1 MHFDQ
6 YAFGR
11 RVKYLRRKRNLTL
24 EQMST
29 ALNISIDHLSRIELG
44 KRGASIDLILDI
56 ADLLNVSVDFLARG
70 ISRIPP
76 WIHKYLS
83 VRYGN
88 CLTALKQCNNS
99 TYKAPTIR
107 PTSL

>member
-24 EQMST
+24 EQMSS

-44 KRGASIDLILDI
+44 KRGASIDLTLDI
-56 ADLLNVSVDFLARG
+56 ANLLDVSVDFWVRG
-70 ISRIPP
+70 TSRMPP
-76 WIHKYLS
+76 
-83 VRYGN
+83 
-88 CLTALKQCNNS
+88 S
-99 TYKAPTIR
+99 TKKLIDQIR
-107 PTSL
+107 ELLDGFEAM

>member
-70 ISRIPP
+70 ISRIPSDTQ
-76 WIHKYLS
+76 ILIGQIRELLDS
-83 VRYGN
+83 VE
-88 CLTALKQCNNS
+88 TM
-99 TYKAPTIR
+99 
-107 PTSL
+107 

>member
-24 EQMST
+24 EQMSS

-44 KRGASIDLILDI
+44 KRGASIDLTLDI
-56 ADLLNVSVDFLARG
+56 ADLLDVSVDFLVRG
-70 ISRIPP
+70 TSRIPP
-76 WIHKYLS
+76 SAKKL
-83 VRYGN
+83 VD
-88 CLTALKQCNNS
+88 Q
-99 TYKAPTIR
+99 IR
-107 PTSL
+107 ELLDGFEAM

>member
-24 EQMST
+24 EQMSS

-44 KRGASIDLILDI
+44 KRGASIDLM
-56 ADLLNVSVDFLARG
+56 NVS
-70 ISRIPP
+70 
-76 WIHKYLS
+76 Y
-83 VRYGN
+83 
-88 CLTALKQCNNS
+88 
-99 TYKAPTIR
+99 
-107 PTSL
+107 

>member
-24 EQMST
+24 EQMSS

-44 KRGASIDLILDI
+44 KRGASIVFEEEDRHASGSPCRHAQI
-56 ADLLNVSVDFLARG
+56 
-70 ISRIPP
+70 
-76 WIHKYLS
+76 
-83 VRYGN
+83 
-88 CLTALKQCNNS
+88 
-99 TYKAPTIR
+99 
-107 PTSL
+107 

>member
-24 EQMST
+24 EQMSS

-44 KRGASIDLILDI
+44 KRGASIDLTLDI
-56 ADLLNVSVDFLARG
+56 ANLLDVSVDFLVRAT
-70 ISRIPP
+70 SRMPP
-76 WIHKYLS
+76 
-83 VRYGN
+83 
-88 CLTALKQCNNS
+88 S
-99 TYKAPTIR
+99 TKKLIDQIR
-107 PTSL
+107 ELLDGFEAM